1 MDGLGNGCFVFS
13 AEGEK
18 SLKVTKVV
26 FPTVLALGGIEGS
39 VGWTCEEKNS
49 VLDQPSVEIF
59 VHCHLFMPD
68 VLHHNLTCPDFTAW
82 LPFESNVCWMCCLKL
97 LQTLRTHRM

>member
-1 MDGLGNGCFVFS
+1 MDDLGNGCFVFS

-39 VGWTCEEKNS
+39 VGWTCGEKS
-49 VLDQPSVEIF
+49 SALGRPRVEIF
-59 VHCHLFMPD
+59 VHCHLFVCD
-68 VLHHNLTCPDFTAW
+68 VLCHNLD
-82 LPFESNVCWMCCLKL
+82 LKAPV
-97 LQTLRTHRM
+97 LQSGCRLSPTSVGSVV